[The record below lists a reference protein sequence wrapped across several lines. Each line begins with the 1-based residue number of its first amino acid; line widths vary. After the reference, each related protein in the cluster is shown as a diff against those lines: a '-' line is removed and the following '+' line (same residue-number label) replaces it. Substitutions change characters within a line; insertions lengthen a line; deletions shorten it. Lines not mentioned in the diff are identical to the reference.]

1 MEPKNSMFV
10 ETLFPKELANKK
22 PEKKSPLAWKRRVK
36 ASFTNSFILLVKHLK
51 AGERVEFQKNAVKG
65 KNLAYQK

>member
-10 ETLFPKELANKK
+10 ETLFPKELANNNQ
-22 PEKKSPLAWKRRVK
+22 KKSPPAWNRRVK

-51 AGERVEFQKNAVKG
+51 AGERVEFQKNVKG
-65 KNLAYQK
+65 KNIAYRK